1 METVVVTSECR
12 SYLNLLLRE
21 LSLLG
26 AMAADWH
33 RLLSFI
39 TVTRKP
45 AAFWEM
51 SNVGPVSRVA
61 GATSVEVQWDK
72 KCSCLFLGGV
82 GWGGGRGSAPVW
94 SSHGRFLGYGD
105 DSVSQALALGCC
117 SPFVGHRLQMFVC
130 DTGNSPYY

>member
-1 METVVVTSECR
+1 MVVTSECR

-21 LSLLG
+21 LLLLG

-39 TVTRKP
+39 AVTRKP

-51 SNVGPVSRVA
+51 SKPGPVSRVA

-72 KCSCLFLGGV
+72 KMLLSFFL
-82 GWGGGRGSAPVW
+82 GGGRGSAPAW
-94 SSHGRFLGYGD
+94 SSR
-105 DSVSQALALGCC
+105 GCW
-117 SPFVGHRLQMFVC
+117 SAFADVC
-130 DTGNSPYY
+130 V